1 MMDAISRAKSRREGD
16 IGKMDEHAAGVDSEA
31 ELIESESVRSSSSE
45 QEPSFDEMP
54 LEDAGVEERAES
66 SASSTLSDFT
76 YTKTQQVR
84 VDEEQLIDNR
94 IISGIKHDE
103 RAAVYRQLRSQ
114 VLQQMRANDWR
125 TLAITSPQENA
136 GKTLTAANLAISLSQ
151 EVNQTVLLVDL
162 DLRKPSVH
170 EAFGVEHSHGLVDCM
185 NGNASIE
192 DVLFNPGYPRLTVL
206 PGNEL
211 GVHSSELLTSPK
223 MCSLIDEITHRYD
236 DRLILF
242 DLPPLLQND
251 DALIFAPL
259 VDSVML
265 VIEAG
270 ANSSEDVQRSMRLLK
285 GSNLLGTVLNKF
297 K

>member
-1 MMDAISRAKSRREGD
+1 MMDAISRAKSRRDGD
-16 IGKMDEHAAGVDSEA
+16 IGKIDQD
-31 ELIESESVRSSSSE
+31 ISSSSE
-45 QEPSFDEMP
+45 KNLSESASAEALAEGSDANFESGAQEKVEETRDRSESFDI
-54 LEDAGVEERAES
+54 
-66 SASSTLSDFT
+66 T
-76 YTKTQQVR
+76 YSRTQQIQIDEDELVENR
-84 VDEEQLIDNR
+84 V
-94 IISGIKHDE
+94 ISGVKHDE

-114 VLQQMRANDWR
+114 VLQQMRANRWR
-125 TLAITSPQENA
+125 TLAITSPNENA
-136 GKTLTAANLAISLSQ
+136 GKTLTAVNLAISLSQ

-162 DLRKPSVH
+162 DLRRPSVH
-170 EAFGVEHSHGLVDCM
+170 EAFGVEHSLGLVDCM

-223 MCSLIDEITHRYD
+223 MRSLIDEITHRYD
-236 DRLILF
+236 DRFILF

-251 DALIFAPL
+251 DALVFAPMA
-259 VDSVML
+259 DTVML
-265 VIEAG
+265 VVEAG
-270 ANSSEDVQRSMRLLK
+270 ASSSEEVQRSMRLLQ